1 MMFFRWTII
10 FLFIIG
16 LASSCSTEKNTLI
29 NRKYHSVT
37 AKYNG
42 YFNANELINLSIRS
56 YKASYKEDFYV
67 QLPIERLPSE
77 KEVEGI
83 LPAIDT
89 AISKC
94 TKVIQNHSMPSI
106 KGAYKKVEY
115 NTYIDENFVT
125 VGQANFYKRNFE
137 SAARNFEF
145 VSRLFAADK
154 SNFIAKLWQAR
165 IDIELGNFSEALIAL
180 ESLDDVVEE
189 QYGEDAKE
197 NKQKAKSKSK
207 SSKKKSKSKK
217 VKEKVPAKFPKYLRD
232 DLERVKAEYYN
243 KKKETKLAIAALEK
257 AVLLAPKKEKARL
270 HFILGQLHALNK
282 APSKSNESYSKCLQY
297 PAPYV
302 MHFNAKMNKALSGKD
317 KGIKTQLVR
326 MLKEAKNTEYRDQIY
341 YALAAIELQES
352 HKKQASVYL
361 TQSAQA
367 TTTNKRQKAMSYEK
381 LGDLSFDKSDYVAAQ
396 KYFDSCAT
404 VMPENY
410 PNGEEIKNKA
420 SKLKSLVQAVE
431 TATFEDS
438 VQRIALLSE
447 PDRIEYL
454 EDVLEQI
461 KKDNARKKRI
471 EAQKMQE
478 MQEALNKQNEA
489 SGKKGYWNNNKTLQ
503 EGLAEFKKN
512 WGDRENKDDW
522 RRSEK
527 LPANFGANENDSI
540 ASNDVKKEE
549 EDSLTIESLAA
560 NLPLTEEAMK
570 KSIDKLLNAWFD
582 AAVIYKDQLNEE
594 EIAIT
599 YFKKILD
606 KKYVNEI
613 DLSAAFQLYRIN
625 DGKSM
630 AETYKAHILK
640 NYPTS
645 DYASYLKDPEF
656 FLKLKNQ
663 AVQEEKKYLDI
674 FEKYQKKQFS
684 TVISAIDD
692 FLKTAVKTDL
702 NAKFKLLRVNALAN
716 VTLDKKTL
724 IPDLT
729 EITKEFPGSDEEK
742 RANEMIR
749 IIQTG
754 FSKNDSLPIKK
765 ESPYIYSDDAIHYAI
780 VVTEKAINVTDVQN
794 KVNTLNAEKFVNL
807 KLKSS
812 TLVFNDGKS
821 FVLLKEFKSLKKG
834 KEYISTFKSSKRE
847 LGKFNELK
855 IVLISAENLK
865 KLLELKN
872 IEEYELFHDENY

>member
-1 MMFFRWTII
+1 MMFFRSSLL
-10 FLFIIG
+10 FLILIVI
-16 LASSCSTEKNTLI
+16 ASSCSTEKNTLV

-42 YFNANELINLSIRS
+42 YFNANELINQAIRS
-56 YKASYKEDFYV
+56 YKASYKEDYYL

-106 KGAYKKVEY
+106 KGSYKKVEY
-115 NTYIDENFVT
+115 NTYIDENFLT

-137 SAARNFEF
+137 SATRNFEF
-145 VSRLFAADK
+145 VSRLFVTDK
-154 SNFIAKLWQAR
+154 SNYIAKLWQAR
-165 IDIELGNFSEALIAL
+165 IDIEVGNFSDALIAI
-180 ESLDDVVEE
+180 ESLEDVVDE

-197 NKQKAKSKSK
+197 NKKKSKPTSKSK
-207 SSKKKSKSKK
+207 KKKSKSKQAK
-217 VKEKVPAKFPKYLRD
+217 DKEPAKFPKYLRD
-232 DLERVKAEYYN
+232 DLERVKAEYYI
-243 KKKETKLAIAALEK
+243 KKKENKLAIAALEK
-257 AVLLAPKKEKARL
+257 AVVLAPKKEKARL
-270 HFILGQLHALNK
+270 YFVLGQLNAANK
-282 APSKSNESYSKCLQY
+282 APLKSNENYSKCLQY

-302 MHFNAKMNKALSGKD
+302 MHFNAKMNKALSVKD
-317 KGIKTQLVR
+317 KGIKPQLLR
-326 MLKEAKNTEYRDQIY
+326 MLKEAKNVEYRDQIY

-352 HKKQASVYL
+352 HKKQATVYL

-396 KYFDSCAT
+396 KYFDSCST
-404 VMPENY
+404 VMPDNY

-420 SKLKSLVQAVE
+420 AKLKSLVEAVE

-447 PDRIEYL
+447 SDRKEYL
-454 EDVLEQI
+454 EDVLDQM
-461 KKDNARKKRI
+461 KKDLARKKRL
-471 EAQKMQE
+471 EAQKLQE

-527 LPANFGANENDSI
+527 ISSNFADKEIDSTDAKTDI
-540 ASNDVKKEE
+540 QE

-570 KSIDKLLNAWFD
+570 TSIDKLLNAWFD

-594 EIAIT
+594 EIAVT

-606 KKYVNEI
+606 KKYVNDL

-625 DGKSM
+625 DGNPA
-630 AETYKAHILK
+630 AETYKTHILK
-640 NYPTS
+640 NYPNS

-663 AVQEEKKYLDI
+663 AAQEEKKYLDI
-674 FEKYQKKQFS
+674 YEKYQKKQFS
-684 TVISAIDD
+684 TVISAIDE
-692 FLKTAVKTDL
+692 FLKTAVKSSL

-716 VTLDKKTL
+716 ITPDKKTL

-729 EITKEFPGSDEEK
+729 DITKEFPGSDEEK

-754 FSKNDSLPIKK
+754 FSKNDSVPTKK
-765 ESPYIYSDDAIHYAI
+765 ESPYVYVDDAVHYVI
-780 VVTEKAINVTDVQN
+780 IVTEKSMNATDVQN
-794 KVNTLNAEKFVNL
+794 KVNTFNTEKFTNL

-812 TLVFNDGKS
+812 TLVLIDGKS
-821 FVLLKEFKSLKKG
+821 LVLLKEFKSLKKG
-834 KEYISTFKSSKRE
+834 KEYISTFKTSKRE

-872 IEEYELFHDENY
+872 MEEYELFHDENY